1 MRDEFLQ
8 LEEFRIP
15 NTPSARQPPRWRP
28 APSPPPPVVGAS
40 RGRAVNGCGHEKRLE
55 ASFSL
60 PRQGRESRRPSRRA
74 RREGVRGGTGGRK
87 GGGGGPAAAVRG
99 EELQGR
105 LGVRLVEARVPNGP
119 GIMRVVKPCRGNSL
133 VRVHHCQNF
142 LSGPARLPYPEGR
155 AFGPIWARKS
165 AGLVLPGMCTTLY
178 WFFAQRIE
186 PVP

>member
-74 RREGVRGGTGGRK
+74 RREGVRGGTGGRE
-87 GGGGGPAAAVRG
+87 GGGGGAAAAVRG

-133 VRVHHCQNF
+133 VRVFTIVMIFSPGRLVCPTLKAALPSRSGQGSRRGIGAARDVHCT
-142 LSGPARLPYPEGR
+142 
-155 AFGPIWARKS
+155 I
-165 AGLVLPGMCTTLY
+165 LVFCQ
-178 WFFAQRIE
+178 AD
-186 PVP
+186 